1 MGPAIATMPPPP
13 PPQRLGRITTYAP
26 RQRRAKPSSAPA
38 TVALACP
45 APPISLNEA
54 SAADLACLPGIG
66 PGLAARIV
74 TWRTSHGRFTEVKD
88 LEQVPGIG
96 GVRVQRLLP
105 YVRAP

>member
-1 MGPAIATMPPPP
+1 MPPPP
-13 PPQRLGRITTYAP
+13 PPERVGGVTIRVP
-26 RQRRAKPSSAPA
+26 RERRSRSTGAVPA
-38 TVALACP
+38 TAIVCP
-45 APPISLNEA
+45 APPVSLNDA

-74 TWRTSHGRFTEVKD
+74 TWRTAHGRFTEVKD

-96 GVRVQRLLP
+96 ATRVQRLLP